1 MADSC
6 CETLLDVGCLQR
18 RQRRVLAGVL
28 AVNAAMFGVMVAGS
42 ALSGS
47 SALLSGALDNLGDA
61 LTYAFSFAVVGAS
74 VRAQARVALFKSV
87 LIAGAALGVALQIAW
102 RISDLDAPALPA
114 MSAAAA
120 LNLAA
125 NAVCLWALTPWRHA
139 DVNMSSSWE
148 CSRND
153 VLEGVAVL
161 GAAGLVWATE
171 SGWPDILAA
180 AALLVVFARSA
191 ARVFDSALRVYRTA
205 RAPI

>member
-6 CETLLDVGCLQR
+6 CETLLEVGCLRR

-74 VRAQARVALFKSV
+74 ARAQARVALFKSV

-102 RISDLDAPALPA
+102 RLSDLDAPALPA

-205 RAPI
+205 RAPV